1 MARPTL
7 DINDKR
13 SRRLTFRMTSRE
25 EEHMIKL
32 MVYSNQP
39 AAEVIRELVFKNRI
53 LQPRIPVLD
62 QQTYGEL
69 KRIGT
74 NLNQIT
80 KKLNMERYPGKID
93 PTLEELKAKL
103 EYIIQH
109 LIHDR

>member
-1 MARPTL
+1 MTL
-7 DINDKR
+7 
-13 SRRLTFRMTSRE
+13 RE

-69 KRIGT
+69 KRIGN
-74 NLNQIT
+74 NLNQIA
-80 KKLNMERYPGKID
+80 KKLHMERYPGNVEYTI
-93 PTLEELKAKL
+93 EELKSKL
-103 EYIIQH
+103 DYIIQH
-109 LIHDR
+109 LLHDR